1 MIVKAKTE
9 YTMKLLKKFMRFNS
23 VKNQRQI
30 ITYCFLEL
38 IMLGIVGFSNFMAI
52 TRGNSEDVTIAI
64 IFTIIF
70 PFIVPL
76 IVLLWPLLTAKMS
89 KGAIGAINLYE
100 FSDDEIVIES
110 SLTTA
115 NAKTNADYSYF
126 ENIYETKDAF
136 YLYISKQ
143 QAYILSKSDII
154 EGNVSDLQN
163 LFKKNY
169 SFNKYIVKR
178 F

>member
-23 VKNQRQI
+23 VKNRSQI
-30 ITYCFLEL
+30 ITYCLLEL
-38 IMLGIVGFSNFMAI
+38 IMLGIVGFSIFMAI
-52 TRGNSEDVTIAI
+52 TNGNSEDVTIAI

-76 IVLLWPLLTAKMS
+76 IVLLLPLLTAKIN
-89 KGAIGAINLYE
+89 KHVIGAVTLYE

-110 SLTTA
+110 SLSTA
-115 NAKTNADYSYF
+115 NGKTNANYSYF
-126 ENIYETKDAF
+126 ENVYETKDTF

-154 EGNVSDLQN
+154 EGNAADLQN
-163 LFKKNY
+163 LFKRNIPI
-169 SFNKYIVKR
+169 NKYIIKR